1 LRTAVERAACNI
13 EIAVVKNTAL
23 KVTNRGDGF
32 TTEVLFALA
41 VR

>member
-1 LRTAVERAACNI
+1 VERAAPGSNM

-32 TTEVLFALA
+32 TTEVLFAL
-41 VR
+41 RPG